1 MKANAMTAPTRNQA
15 GFSLL
20 ELMVAM
26 VVTLIVTGAI
36 YGLLAGGQSAFRR
49 EPQLTERQQNTRIAM
64 SLLEQDIGAAGVGLP
79 AFAQVFTPGLDGG
92 GGPDAI
98 EIVVGLPACPLTEL
112 CVRQPDVGNTIV
124 VETKI
129 DVSACAGVTALGGP
143 GLGALRFGGANPNQA
158 IIGVVTNLGNP
169 GNACAAAGSA
179 GNAFGVT
186 LSLDFAAGP
195 ALWRPFGVAGPVPAA
210 FAGPAGG
217 VTGFFVPVQVVR
229 YIVATDPN
237 DASNPG
243 DPNFLHL
250 WRSVTGG
257 RSAGDNWA
265 APQPAPG
272 PEWQLVARGIND
284 LQVTYVDGTAQLDEP
299 QPIDALASWSQM
311 VRQVNVTLSSRVA
324 GMNIAG
330 FTGQDETDPTQI
342 RLGQL
347 TSQVAPRA
355 ALLALQDTA
364 SGAFQWK

>member
-1 MKANAMTAPTRNQA
+1 MTAPTRDQA

-49 EPQLTERQQNTRIAM
+49 EPQLTERQQNTRLAM

-92 GGPDAI
+92 ALPDAI
-98 EIVVGLPACPLTEL
+98 EIVVGLPACPATVL
-112 CVRQPDVGNTIV
+112 CVRNADAGNTMV
-124 VETKI
+124 VETRI
-129 DVSACAGVTALGGP
+129 GVPDCAGVTALGGP
-143 GLGALRFGGANPNQA
+143 ALGALRISGANPNRA

-186 LSLDFAAGP
+186 LSLDWAAGP
-195 ALWRPFGVAGPVPAA
+195 ATWRHLAVPGPVPAP
-210 FAGPAGG
+210 FAGPPAA

-237 DASNPG
+237 DVSNPG

-250 WRSVTGG
+250 WRSMTGG
-257 RSAGDNWA
+257 RSAGDNWLN
-265 APQPAPG
+265 PQPAPG
-272 PEWQLVARGIND
+272 PEWQL
-284 LQVTYVDGTAQLDEP
+284 
-299 QPIDALASWSQM
+299 
-311 VRQVNVTLSSRVA
+311 
-324 GMNIAG
+324 
-330 FTGQDETDPTQI
+330 
-342 RLGQL
+342 
-347 TSQVAPRA
+347 
-355 ALLALQDTA
+355 
-364 SGAFQWK
+364 